1 MLVENI
7 LQVSGQQHCIQL
19 LCCGPHQESSFH
31 LLPLTWAL
39 WLSLPASALFV
50 KRKENMVWK
59 FQQLAQPGWSQA
71 RLDSIGLI
79 APAGSCAG
87 AGNWVCTPGVVV
99 RTMRVYKGEDQPVG
113 VQWHFSALRFLP
125 WFSVGTR
132 EKTKASCGFKCL
144 NEKKIFG
151 SLKGKMCFSFYLLSF
166 YWLSS
171 SRRWRKQSFRR
182 SSFHTDFTMV

>member
-31 LLPLTWAL
+31 LPPLTWAL

-87 AGNWVCTPGVVV
+87 NWVCTPGVVV
-99 RTMRVYKGEDQPVG
+99 RTMRVYKGKDQPLG
-113 VQWHFSALRFLP
+113 IQWHFSALRFFTLVLCRNQGENKGKL
-125 WFSVGTR
+125 WMQMF
-132 EKTKASCGFKCL
+132 EWKENLWK
-144 NEKKIFG
+144 
-151 SLKGKMCFSFYLLSF
+151 LKGKNVLFFLFVVILLTVIF
-166 YWLSS
+166 
-171 SRRWRKQSFRR
+171 
-182 SSFHTDFTMV
+182 